1 MNAFGASSGGSRAGS
16 RDTALGSCRH
26 WPVTFRA
33 DGGSA
38 GGCGPASRSSR
49 SLARNNV
56 SSIYHTSFLKLRS
69 VFISRRTF
77 HFMRLPEFHVA
88 HRGFANESDVILG
101 LFLISF
107 IINNAVMNILT
118 HPYGCTIHS

>member
-1 MNAFGASSGGSRAGS
+1 
-16 RDTALGSCRH
+16 
-26 WPVTFRA
+26 
-33 DGGSA
+33 
-38 GGCGPASRSSR
+38 
-49 SLARNNV
+49 
-56 SSIYHTSFLKLRS
+56 
-69 VFISRRTF
+69 
-77 HFMRLPEFHVA
+77 MRLPEFHVA